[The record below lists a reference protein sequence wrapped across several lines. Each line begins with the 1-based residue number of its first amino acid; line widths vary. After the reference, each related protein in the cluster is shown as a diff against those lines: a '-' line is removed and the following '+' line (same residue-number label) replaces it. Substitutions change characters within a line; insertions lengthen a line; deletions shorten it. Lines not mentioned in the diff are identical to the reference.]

1 MTCLRP
7 AALAALLIL
16 SPLATPLTAE
26 EAHALLSEANG
37 IRIEDGYAFAAGAMA
52 HSGAGYMR
60 ITNTGA
66 EDDRLVSARS
76 DAAQRVEL
84 HTHVVEDGIARMVE
98 LEEGIAVAAGET
110 VALERGGL
118 HVMFMGLT
126 GSWSV
131 DVPVEAVLVFEN
143 AGEIPVALP
152 VAAEVP
158 MPPAGGHDGHGAAH
172 GG

>member
-1 MTCLRP
+1 MSRLKS

-16 SPLATPLTAE
+16 SPHAAPLLAE
-26 EAHALLSEANG
+26 EAPALLGEANG

-52 HSGAGYMR
+52 RSGAGYMR
-60 ITNTGA
+60 ITNSNA
-66 EDDRLVSARS
+66 ADDRLVAVRS

-84 HTHVVEDGIARMVE
+84 HTHVLQDGVARMVK
-98 LEEGIAVAAGET
+98 LEEGIALPAGTT
-110 VALERGGL
+110 VVLERGGL

-126 GSWSV
+126 GSWTEAQ
-131 DVPVEAVLVFEN
+131 PVEAVLVFET

-158 MPPAGGHDGHGAAH
+158 MPPAGTHGGHGAAQ

>member
-16 SPLATPLTAE
+16 SPLATPLLAE
-26 EAHALLSEANG
+26 EAHAVLAEANG

-52 HSGAGYMR
+52 RSGAGYMR

-66 EDDRLVSARS
+66 EDDRLVAARS

-84 HTHVVEDGIARMVE
+84 HTHVVQDGVARMVE
-98 LEEGIAVAAGET
+98 LGEGIPVPAGET
-110 VALERGGL
+110 VLLERGGL

-131 DVPVEAVLVFEN
+131 DVPVEAVLVFEK

-152 VAAEVP
+152 VAAVP
-158 MPPAGGHDGHGAAH
+158 MPPAGGHGGHGAAH